1 MVSNME
7 FKHYSVMLEESLD
20 LLDIKKD
27 GVYVDCTLGG
37 AGHTKRLLQ
46 RLGEGGKVIGIDR
59 DADAIENASLTVNDG
74 RFVAVHSNF
83 GRLEEILDELGV
95 EEIDGVIMDL
105 GVSSYQLDT
114 EERGFSY
121 STDAPLDM
129 RMDRGQK
136 LDASE
141 VLNAYSVSELK
152 RVFYEYGEE
161 RYSGRIAERIVEA
174 REKEAIGTTGRLFEI
189 VSNAVHGSKADKLSS
204 VKRIFQAVRI
214 EVNGELEVIST
225 AIESAVRRLK
235 KGGRISVISFHSLED
250 RIVKQSFASL
260 AKGCDCP
267 RDIPVCVC
275 GKTPVI
281 KLVTRKPVLPTEKEL
296 AENSRSHSA
305 KLRAAEKL

>member
-1 MVSNME
+1 MME
-7 FKHYSVMLEESLD
+7 FNHYSVMLEESLD

-27 GVYVDCTLGG
+27 GLYVDCTLGG
-37 AGHTKRLLQ
+37 AGHTRRLLQ
-46 RLGEGGKVIGIDR
+46 RLGAGGRVIGIDR
-59 DADAIENASLTVNDG
+59 DADAIQNASLSLNDS
-74 RFVAVHSNF
+74 RFLAVHSNF
-83 GRLEEILDELGV
+83 GRLGEILDELGI

-136 LDASE
+136 LDAAE
-141 VLNAYSVSELK
+141 VVNSYEASELK
-152 RVFYEYGEE
+152 RIFYEYGEE
-161 RYSGRIAERIVEA
+161 RYSGRIAERIVEHRA
-174 REKEAIGTTGRLFEI
+174 KEPICTTGKLFEI
-189 VSNAVHGSKADKLSS
+189 VSSAVHGSKTDKLFS

-214 EVNGELEVIST
+214 EVNGELEVIAS
-225 AIESAVRRLK
+225 AIETAVSRLK

-250 RIVKQSFASL
+250 RIVKQSFAKL

-267 RDIPVCVC
+267 RDIPICVC
-275 GKTPVI
+275 GKTPTL
-281 KLVTRKPVLPTEKEL
+281 KLVTRKPVLPSEKEL